1 MIKFSPIRASG
12 KIGEFFLLAKIFT
25 YTVAIYTACSLTVA
39 NESLCAEVEPKH
51 GGHVER
57 GASLDVLDVGVSPRL
72 NEQLHAEGPVREVG
86 SVVEGGLAPV
96 VEGVQRDAVLE
107 QDVDHHVLA
116 IIAGNVERGA
126 TIGVDGIRLQK

>member
-1 MIKFSPIRASG
+1 MWI
-12 KIGEFFLLAKIFT
+12 T
-25 YTVAIYTACSLTVA
+25 SLTMA
-39 NESLCAEVEPKH
+39 NESLRAEVEPKH
-51 GGHVER
+51 GSHVER
-57 GASLDVLDVGVSPRL
+57 SASLDVLDVGVSPRL
-72 NEQLHAEGPVREVG
+72 NEQLHAERPVGEVG